1 MKNKKVEE
9 AIKFAVFKIGEE
21 DFGVEIKRVVE
32 ILKTQKIHSLPEL
45 PDFLSGLITVR
56 GEAIPLLD
64 LRRRFG
70 IQSSFKKERIIIVRC
85 DSEKIGI
92 LVDEIKEI
100 ISLSNEEVISP
111 PSIFKGLKRK
121 YLTGIGKKDD
131 RIIILL
137 NIDSLL
143 TSEEKIMLK
152 ESEGLELN
160 SGFDED
166 AGSGKTT

>member
-1 MKNKKVEE
+1 MKGKKGDEV
-9 AIKFAVFKIGEE
+9 IKFAVFKIGEE
-21 DFGVEIKRVVE
+21 DFGVEIKRVVK
-32 ILKTQKIHSLPEL
+32 ILKTQKIYSLPEL

-56 GEAIPLLD
+56 GEVIPLLD

-70 IQSSFKKERIIIVRC
+70 IQSSLKKERIIIVWC
-85 DSEKIGI
+85 ESEKIGL

-100 ISLSNEEVISP
+100 ISLTNEEVIGP
-111 PSIFKGLKRK
+111 PSIFKGLKRR

-137 NIDSLL
+137 NIDDLL

-152 ESEGLELN
+152 ESEGI
-160 SGFDED
+160 FDED
-166 AGSGKTT
+166 KGSGKTT

>member
-1 MKNKKVEE
+1 MKGKKEDEV
-9 AIKFAVFKIGEE
+9 IKFAVFKIGEE

-32 ILKTQKIHSLPEL
+32 ILKTQRIYSLPEL

-56 GEAIPLLD
+56 NEVIPILD

-70 IQSSFKKERIIIVRC
+70 IQSSLKKERIIIVWC
-85 DSEKIGI
+85 DSEKIGLLI
-92 LVDEIKEI
+92 DEIKEI
-100 ISLSNEEVISP
+100 ISLTDEEVIGP

-121 YLTGIGKKDD
+121 YLRGIGRKDD

-137 NIDSLL
+137 NIDDIL

-152 ESEGLELN
+152 ESEGI
-160 SGFDED
+160 FDKD
-166 AGSGKTT
+166 AGSGKTA